1 MRISD
6 WSSDVCSSDLSKD
19 HGIRY
24 DLVGV
29 ELHFLDKGIDFGAS
43 SNLIVVPWVG
53 RGVSVGRRA
62 DVERILDRACFGI
75 GLARVADKVGHGQHL
90 GGGVLVDLQVPVVG
104 ELVFAR
110 SSGGDR
116 GGPYLL
122 VCV

>member
-62 DVERILDRACFGI
+62 EVERILDLAGFGI
-75 GLARVADKVGHGQHL
+75 GHERDLTYIPFFHD
-90 GGGVLVDLQVPVVG
+90 LVDDDVQMG
-104 ELVFAR
+104 R
-110 SSGGDR
+110 TQ
-116 GGPYLL
+116 
-122 VCV
+122 CV